1 MYSIKNMSFKDYIKD
16 RTYLY
21 FKPLSAILCCIKIK
35 NRNDF
40 KKLRYTGL
48 RYIEIKNNMFIE
60 QECNCP
66 INIFTDNIVKTL
78 KKQDFSYTQEVESVC
93 EHILISKVE
102 TVNVLSSRDIEL
114 IRRRHA

>member
-40 KKLRYTGL
+40 TEL
-48 RYIEIKNNMFIE
+48 RYIKIKNNMFIE

-93 EHILISKVE
+93 EYILISKVE

>member
-40 KKLRYTGL
+40 KKLRYIG
-48 RYIEIKNNMFIE
+48 IESNMFIE